1 MNAPKA
7 YTGKEKYIFISY
19 SHRDT
24 NQVYPIITRLAE
36 KGYRVWYDSGIDP
49 GTEWDE
55 NIAEHINECGYFIAF
70 ISSNY
75 LGSNNCKDELN
86 YARDLEKERLIVYLE
101 DVTLPS
107 GMAMRINRLQSLF
120 RYAYSDE
127 NEFYGKLFSAKNIDI
142 CLDAPVVGTEPL
154 HNNQIPKNPVP
165 DAVPPV
171 SPEIPKQQF
180 NGGATWNAPTYSN
193 SGTAGVKKKS
203 KWVAAVLAFFF
214 GNIGVHDFYLG
225 FWKRAIARIVIY
237 LSTFAFLYGVPTT
250 IWAIIDIIRLLT
262 GKFDKAAD
270 GTPIE

>member
-7 YTGKEKYIFISY
+7 YSGKEKYIFISY

-24 NQVYPIITRLAE
+24 AEVYPIITRLAE
-36 KGYRVWYDSGIDP
+36 NGYRVWYDSGIDP

-120 RYAYSDE
+120 KYAYTDQR
-127 NEFYGKLFSAKNIDI
+127 EFYSKLFTAKNIDI
-142 CLDAPVVGTEPL
+142 CLEGAASAPKQSL
-154 HNNQIPKNPVP
+154 NNEQFKKPETPPPADPVP
-165 DAVPPV
+165 PPPTAQ
-171 SPEIPKQQF
+171 SF
-180 NGGATWNAPTYSN
+180 TGGATWNAPTYSN
-193 SGTAGVKKKS
+193 ANTGVTTKS
-203 KWVAAVLAFFF
+203 KWVAIILAWFLGHF
-214 GNIGVHDFYLG
+214 GAHDFYLG
-225 FWKRAIARIVIY
+225 FKKRAIVRIVI
-237 LSTFAFLYGVPTT
+237 FLAT
-250 IWAIIDIIRLLT
+250 IWFFPIVITGVWAIVDIIRLLT
-262 GKFDKAAD
+262 GKFNKAAD
-270 GTPIE
+270 GTPIV